1 MRTSLLTTM
10 LLATLV
16 AGSVAAQE
24 ERPSNVRKGFWIG
37 FGLGAGVNLS
47 EGLDGDQLWGGN
59 GYLRMGGTTK
69 SNLLLGGEAIGWV
82 VDDDNNNTLS
92 RGNVHFVAVW
102 YPNVKSGFYL
112 KGGIGGASIG
122 QSHHSGNTTTS
133 TTKGGFGSGLGLGY
147 ELQIGR
153 NLYLVPSA
161 DFLLQLF
168 SSEND
173 PVLGHIPGSN
183 TMLLFNPRTHLAL
196 PECVVGS
203 R

>member
-1 MRTSLLTTM
+1 MRTSLLTAM
-10 LLATLV
+10 LLATLTV
-16 AGSVAAQE
+16 GSLSAQE
-24 ERPSNVRKGFWIG
+24 EARPSNVRKGFWLG

-47 EGLDGDQLWGGN
+47 EGLDGDKLWGGN
-59 GYLRMGGTTK
+59 GYLRMGGTPK
-69 SNLLLGGEAIGWV
+69 SNLLLGGEAIGWT
-82 VDDDNNNTLS
+82 VDDDNNSTLS
-92 RGNVHFVAVW
+92 RGNVHFVAMW

-112 KGGIGGASIG
+112 KGGIGGASIA
-122 QSHHSGNTTTS
+122 QSHHSGNTNTS

-183 TMLLFNPRTHLAL
+183 TMLLFNLGLTWH
-196 PECVVGS
+196 
-203 R
+203 

>member
-1 MRTSLLTTM
+1 VRTSLLTTM
-10 LLATLV
+10 LLAALTV
-16 AGSVAAQE
+16 GSLSAQDE
-24 ERPSNVRKGFWIG
+24 ARPSNVRKGFWIG
-37 FGLGAGVNLS
+37 FGGGAGVNLS

-82 VDDDNNNTLS
+82 VEDDNSNTLE
-92 RGNVHFVAVW
+92 RGNVHFVAIW

-122 QSHHSGNTTTS
+122 QSQTSGNTTTS
-133 TTKGGFGSGLGLGY
+133 THKGGFGAGLGTGY

-183 TMLLFNPRTHLAL
+183 TMLLFNLGLTWH
-196 PECVVGS
+196 
-203 R
+203 